1 MRVAGRPILNVAAS
15 MPITDTCLSSL
26 VKQAKN
32 PPSFHALL
40 AVLAMATWL
49 GGCALPSPLT
59 EQRAT
64 SNESFVTQPV
74 APSPQASQR
83 TVMVL
88 AVADGGYRTTHPQW
102 QETITK
108 DIAEVSQLYQRE
120 FGIALELVD
129 TRVWDEFAALD
140 MWEKLTALKRAYPIT
155 GDYDV
160 VMGFTDSSGLL
171 VAGISEILGNHL
183 VVTTTSWQSTTE
195 ILAHELGHIFG
206 AHDTFATSV
215 TQFLWGSF
223 SPHVLPAAF
232 RLAIREHRWR
242 LFRLPAA
249 PPPS

>member
-1 MRVAGRPILNVAAS
+1 MRVAGRPMLSVAAT
-15 MPITDTCLSSL
+15 MPITNTCLSSL

-32 PPSFHALL
+32 SPSFHALL
-40 AVLAMATWL
+40 AVLAMATGL
-49 GGCALPSPLT
+49 GSCALPSPLT

-64 SNESFVTQPV
+64 SNESFVTQPL
-74 APSPQASQR
+74 APTSQR
-83 TVMVL
+83 TVRVL
-88 AVADGGYRTTHPQW
+88 AVADGGYRATRPQW

-108 DIAEVSQLYQRE
+108 DIAEVSQLYQQE

-129 TRVWDEFAALD
+129 TRVWDEFAALS
-140 MWEKLTALKRAYPIT
+140 MWEKLTALKRDYPIT
-155 GDYDV
+155 DDYDV

-171 VAGISEILGNHL
+171 IAGISEILGNHL
-183 VVTTTSWQSTTE
+183 VVTTTSWQNTTE

-206 AHDTFATSV
+206 ARDTFATSV

-242 LFRLPAA
+242 LFR
-249 PPPS
+249 